1 MIKKNRAITTNYTG
15 IAGPVSKAIGINKK
29 RNEKK
34 ILMIYDR
41 SVI

>member
-1 MIKKNRAITTNYTG
+1 MIKKNRAIIDKIISG

-34 ILMIYDR
+34 DINDL
-41 SVI
+41 